1 MIHTTTVK
9 NKVSHIANK
18 IEKRLKVTCDVNIL
32 LDCELMDIGM
42 DDFLHKNDSIWWV
55 FELDTINHPYVQNQ
69 VKYLNMWLKKYN
81 KRHNTKFTCLKTI

>member
-18 IEKRLKVTCDVNIL
+18 IERRLKVPCDINIL

-42 DDFLHKNDSIWWV
+42 TDLMHKYELMWWV
-55 FELDTINHPYVQNQ
+55 FELDTIDHPYVHNQ
-69 VKYLNMWLKKYN
+69 VKYLNSWLKKYN
-81 KRHNTKFTCLKTI
+81 KRHNTKFICLKTI